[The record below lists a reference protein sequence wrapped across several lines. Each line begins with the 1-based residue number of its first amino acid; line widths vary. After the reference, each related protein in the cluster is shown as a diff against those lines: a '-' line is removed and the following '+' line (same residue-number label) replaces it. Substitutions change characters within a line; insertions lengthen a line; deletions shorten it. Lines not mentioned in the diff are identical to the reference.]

1 MNQILKKS
9 PSFVGEFKTFGQ
21 DGVAYEVI
29 EAINST
35 TIMIR
40 VVETGE
46 TLVYAVQKFLTD
58 PQA

>member
-1 MNQILKKS
+1 MNKILQT
-9 PSFVGEFKTFGQ
+9 PASFVGEFKTFGQ

-29 EAINST
+29 EAINSST
-35 TIMIR
+35 VMIR

-46 TLVYAVQKFLTD
+46 TLVYAVQTCLTD